1 MLIYKNDAIPYSPES
16 FNSVFSRLL
25 LLCLQI
31 LSPRVPYL
39 VLIVLSVLSLK
50 LINLGS
56 SHNENRVTVVRKI
69 NAPKHSLSSVRKFL
83 LVIPLPGSIEEC
95 SVLLHKDDLLYFC
108 TMRCDNKRCLS

>member
-1 MLIYKNDAIPYSPES
+1 MHHTFPSTFSEKQNPVYVLFHVLPVLIYKNDAIPYSPES

-56 SHNENRVTVVRKI
+56 
-69 NAPKHSLSSVRKFL
+69 
-83 LVIPLPGSIEEC
+83 
-95 SVLLHKDDLLYFC
+95 
-108 TMRCDNKRCLS
+108 